1 MASDLD
7 RHILVITEPT
17 LKLDPMVYD
26 SGKEEEPEGV
36 KISKENGLLTPA
48 VRINGIDLQQYDINT
63 LSINMSGFIPELSIA
78 FMDRE
83 NYFKGDSIPRDG
95 DVVSIRIASRQTD
108 VFKDIR
114 MDFDIIRCSTSAAP
128 DGGDNSQSLPGG
140 QYRISGRLRVPKL
153 YAEESKGYGKKTSL
167 DHLEA
172 IATELKLGFATNID
186 KTDDEMSRFC
196 PYIPKARFIQ
206 DIVKH
211 GYIDDESFVVCKI
224 DPYYNLNY
232 VDLNKVFNSKNDLEL
247 SYFSKMQ
254 EDFNKNPG
262 DDDKANKI
270 KGPLLITNHPE
281 YQASPKFFESF
292 KVINESGEKTA
303 QMGYKI
309 KMQYFENDSDE
320 GLVSFDIESMA
331 SKKMSD
337 IEEPLRGRRKEGGG
351 KEEETRYKDE
361 VKQKYVGRIDA
372 DKTHGNM
379 NINHYFAAIQ
389 NKMNY
394 NESTKIKMEVTLDQI
409 NPSIYMYMKIP
420 VFVVAYNDTEVAR
433 LKSLKENKKEKG
445 FSTVGEEYGEDFEA
459 ENEGKIAMDEFHT
472 GYYIVEDI
480 KYMYDSETGA
490 GIQQKITLL
499 RREWPSKLN
508 VINAESMA
516 SQSPPAPPPPAP
528 PPAPAA
534 APAPAPAATPDPE
547 PPKPEPVFTL
557 DLEYLKERQGIGSWF
572 EFIEFLQWK
581 ADDKTLVT
589 ETPKIKVVFTGPS
602 TYEVDAEVF
611 METQKRESRRF
622 DKTDYNAK
630 FTVPKS
636 TFAGKEGKYDVD
648 VILTYKEQTVKEI
661 AKFEFRPW
669 KAGQSFGVG
678 GSRIGKNY
686 YTWETISGQEPGTY
700 IGKYTLKAEA
710 TKGESPR
717 SGRIE
722 GTDVRDVI
730 KRAEDAATAEGM
742 NA

>member
-26 SGKEEEPEGV
+26 SGKEEDPDGK
-36 KISKENGLLTPA
+36 KISKENGGLTPA
-48 VRINGIDLQQYDINT
+48 VRINGIDIQQLDINT
-63 LSINMSGFIPELSIA
+63 LSINMSGFIPELSLS
-78 FMDRE
+78 FMDSH
-83 NYFKGDSIPRDG
+83 NFFKGDSIPRDG
-95 DVVSIRIASRQTD
+95 DVVSIRIASRQSD

-114 MDFDIIRCSTSAAP
+114 MDFDIIRCSANAAP
-128 DGGDNSQSLPGG
+128 EGGQNPQSLSGG

-196 PYIPKARFIQ
+196 PYIPKSQFIA

-211 GYIDDESFVVCKI
+211 GYIDDESFVVSKI
-224 DPYYNLNY
+224 DPYYHLNY
-232 VDLNKVFNSKNDLEL
+232 IDLNKVFNSKNDLEL

-254 EDFNKNPG
+254 EDFNKNPS
-262 DDDKANKI
+262 DDDSANKI
-270 KGPLLITNHPE
+270 KGPLLITNHPQ
-281 YQASPKFFESF
+281 YQASPQFFESF

-320 GLVSFDIESMA
+320 GLVSFDIESMP
-331 SKKMSD
+331 SKKMAD
-337 IEEPLRGRRKEGGG
+337 IEEPSRGRRTEGGG
-351 KEEETRYKDE
+351 VEEETRYKYE

-379 NINHYFAAIQ
+379 SINHYFAAIQ

-433 LKSLKENKKEKG
+433 LNSLKEKKKEKG
-445 FSTVGEEYGEDFEA
+445 FATVGEEYGEDP
-459 ENEGKIAMDEFHT
+459 NELGGDKIVLDEFHT

-480 KYMYDSETGA
+480 KYMYDSDTGA

-508 VINAESMA
+508 VINAESMGG
-516 SQSPPAPPPPAP
+516 QSPPAPPAPAPP

-572 EFIEFLQWK
+572 EFTENLQWK
-581 ADDKTLVT
+581 VDDKTLVT
-589 ETPKIKVVFTGPS
+589 ETPKIKVIFNGPS
-602 TYEVDAEVF
+602 TYEVAAEVF
-611 METQKRESRRF
+611 MEDKTKVSRRPGL
-622 DKTDYNAK
+622 TYNAT

-686 YTWETISGQEPGTY
+686 YTWETISGQDPGTY

-722 GTDVRDVI
+722 GTDVNDVI

>member
-26 SGKEEEPEGV
+26 SGKEEEPGGI
-36 KISKENGLLTPA
+36 KISKENGGITPA
-48 VRINGIDLQQYDINT
+48 IRINEIDLQQFDINT
-63 LSINMSGFIPELSIA
+63 LSIDMSGFIPEVYLT
-78 FMDRE
+78 FMDTN

-95 DVVSIRIASRQTD
+95 DVVSVRLASRQTD

-114 MDFDIIRCSTSAAP
+114 MDFDIINCSANAAP
-128 DGGDNSQSLPGG
+128 EGGQNPQSLPGG
-140 QYRISGRLRVPKL
+140 EYRISGRLKIPKL

-167 DHLEA
+167 DHLEE

-196 PYIPKARFIQ
+196 PYISKAKFIE

-211 GYIDDESFVVCKI
+211 GYIDDESFVVCRV
-224 DPYYNLNY
+224 DPYYHLNY

-247 SYFSKMQ
+247 SYFSKLQ

-262 DDDKANKI
+262 DDDSANVI

-281 YQASPKFFESF
+281 YQASPRFFESF

-303 QMGYKI
+303 RMGYKI

-337 IEEPLRGRRKEGGG
+337 IEEPLRGRRKDGGG
-351 KEEETRYKDE
+351 KEDDTRFEDE

-379 NINHYFAAIQ
+379 SIHHYYAAIQ

-433 LKSLKENKKEKG
+433 LKSLKEKKKEKG
-445 FSTVGEEYGEDFEA
+445 FATVGEEYGEDFEA
-459 ENEGKIAMDEFHT
+459 ESEGKIAMDEFHT
-472 GYYIVEDI
+472 GYYVVEDI
-480 KYMYDSETGA
+480 KYMYDSDTGA

-508 VINAESMA
+508 TIN
-516 SQSPPAPPPPAP
+516 
-528 PPAPAA
+528 
-534 APAPAPAATPDPE
+534 
-547 PPKPEPVFTL
+547 
-557 DLEYLKERQGIGSWF
+557 
-572 EFIEFLQWK
+572 
-581 ADDKTLVT
+581 
-589 ETPKIKVVFTGPS
+589 
-602 TYEVDAEVF
+602 
-611 METQKRESRRF
+611 
-622 DKTDYNAK
+622 
-630 FTVPKS
+630 
-636 TFAGKEGKYDVD
+636 
-648 VILTYKEQTVKEI
+648 
-661 AKFEFRPW
+661 
-669 KAGQSFGVG
+669 
-678 GSRIGKNY
+678 
-686 YTWETISGQEPGTY
+686 
-700 IGKYTLKAEA
+700 
-710 TKGESPR
+710 
-717 SGRIE
+717 
-722 GTDVRDVI
+722 
-730 KRAEDAATAEGM
+730 
-742 NA
+742 

>member
-26 SGKEEEPEGV
+26 SGKEEKPEGH
-36 KISKENGLLTPA
+36 KISKENGGLTPA
-48 VRINGIDLQQYDINT
+48 VRINGIDLQQYDINS
-63 LSINMSGFIPELSIA
+63 LLINISGFIPELSLA
-78 FMDRE
+78 FMDS
-83 NYFKGDSIPRDG
+83 NNFFKGDSIPRDG
-95 DVVSIRIASRQTD
+95 DVVSIRIASRQSD

-114 MDFDIIRCSTSAAP
+114 MDFDIIQCSANAAP
-128 DGGDNSQSLPGG
+128 DGGLNPQSLPGG
-140 QYRISGRLRVPKL
+140 QYRIFGRLKVPKL

-196 PYIPKARFIQ
+196 PYIPKAQFIT

-211 GYIDDESFVVCKI
+211 GYIDDESFVVSRI
-224 DPYYNLNY
+224 DPYYHLNY

-254 EDFNKNPG
+254 EDFNKNPS

-270 KGPLLITNHPE
+270 KGPLLITNHPQ
-281 YQASPKFFESF
+281 YQDSPQFFESF
-292 KVINESGEKTA
+292 KVINQSGEKTS
-303 QMGYKI
+303 QTGYKI

-379 NINHYFAAIQ
+379 NIHHYFAAIQ

-394 NESTKIKMEVTLDQI
+394 NESTKIKLEVTLDQI

-433 LKSLKENKKEKG
+433 LKALKEKKKEKG
-445 FSTVGEEYGEDFEA
+445 FATVGEEYGEDPNSLA
-459 ENEGKIAMDEFHT
+459 GDKITMDEFHT

-480 KYMYDSETGA
+480 KFMYDSDNGE

-508 VINAESMA
+508 
-516 SQSPPAPPPPAP
+516 
-528 PPAPAA
+528 
-534 APAPAPAATPDPE
+534 
-547 PPKPEPVFTL
+547 
-557 DLEYLKERQGIGSWF
+557 
-572 EFIEFLQWK
+572 
-581 ADDKTLVT
+581 
-589 ETPKIKVVFTGPS
+589 
-602 TYEVDAEVF
+602 
-611 METQKRESRRF
+611 
-622 DKTDYNAK
+622 
-630 FTVPKS
+630 
-636 TFAGKEGKYDVD
+636 
-648 VILTYKEQTVKEI
+648 
-661 AKFEFRPW
+661 
-669 KAGQSFGVG
+669 
-678 GSRIGKNY
+678 
-686 YTWETISGQEPGTY
+686 TIS
-700 IGKYTLKAEA
+700 
-710 TKGESPR
+710 
-717 SGRIE
+717 
-722 GTDVRDVI
+722 
-730 KRAEDAATAEGM
+730 
-742 NA
+742 